1 VSTVLRLSLRRAR
14 TRIAAMALG
23 FGLFELVVGLSYA
36 SVDQNAIRSLVESL
50 PPALKALAGSSDVA
64 SPSGYLGSAYLHPV
78 ALTVQGA
85 LVISMASAPV
95 RDIEDGWA
103 ELMLSRPLA
112 PWRWILAQVAAMAI
126 ALAVV
131 GLGGFLGGLI
141 AITAVGALGG
151 ISMGALALVSLGGYL
166 CFLAIGALSL
176 AVGGLSRSGA
186 RAVGV
191 AAGLAVVMY
200 AIDYLAEIWTVA
212 EPLGPLSVFHYYDPG
227 VILGEGSIP
236 GADVLVLAGT
246 AIVAAVAGHL
256 LFERRELA

>member
-1 VSTVLRLSLRRAR
+1 MSTVLALSLRRAR
-14 TRIAAMALG
+14 TRIIAMALG

-50 PPALKALAGSSDVA
+50 PPALRALAGSSDVA
-64 SPSGYLGSAYLHPV
+64 SPSGYLGSGYLHPV
-78 ALTVQGA
+78 ALTIQGA

-103 ELMLSRPLA
+103 ELVLSRPLA
-112 PWRWILAQVAAMAI
+112 PWRWVLAQAAALAI

-131 GLGGFLGGLI
+131 DLGGFLGGLV
-141 AITAVGALGG
+141 AISSVDALGG
-151 ISMGALALVSLGGYL
+151 ISPGALALVSLGGYL
-166 CFLAIGALSL
+166 CFLAVGGLAL
-176 AVGGLSRSGA
+176 AVGGLVRSGA

-191 AAGLAVVMY
+191 AAGLVVVMY
-200 AIDYLAEIWTVA
+200 AVDYLAEIWTIA

-227 VILGEGSIP
+227 VILGDGSIA

-246 AIVAAVAGHL
+246 ALVAAIAGHV

>member
-1 VSTVLRLSLRRAR
+1 
-14 TRIAAMALG
+14 
-23 FGLFELVVGLSYA
+23 
-36 SVDQNAIRSLVESL
+36 
-50 PPALKALAGSSDVA
+50 
-64 SPSGYLGSAYLHPV
+64 
-78 ALTVQGA
+78 
-85 LVISMASAPV
+85 
-95 RDIEDGWA
+95 
-103 ELMLSRPLA
+103 
-112 PWRWILAQVAAMAI
+112 
-126 ALAVV
+126 
-131 GLGGFLGGLI
+131 
-141 AITAVGALGG
+141 
-151 ISMGALALVSLGGYL
+151 MGALALVSLGGYL